1 MKHEIYILHGGLL
14 STIQDRGR
22 FGFMQVGVSPAGA
35 MDLFSLSIANLLVG
49 NNLGEAVLETMYA
62 GVQIEFGCDETI
74 AITGASSAAYINES
88 EVPLWQSLEVKDVCV
103 WSYRHIQLHCLCRG
117 IAIPKIM
124 GSKSTHL
131 RSGIGGWKGRTIQA
145 GDAIPLGKKMKSS
158 PDLML
163 RKEKRPVYTKE
174 KTLRVVLG
182 PQDDHFTEEGVQT
195 FLRSPY
201 TITAQSDRMGYRLE
215 GPLSPINVSRRH
227 LRRSAH
233 GLFRFPEAH
242 NQSSF
247 SAIERQDTQKATL
260 IAEDICTLADDTRLY
275 GLFTLSLNEATDCS
289 YSKKRK
295 ISDFHQ
301 RSETKTTR
309 HYSSRQGVLHQ
320 NQETRLKCLY
330 RSFANSSFVNSLH
343 SPGFKP
349 LRVMPAISV
358 LRSLSTLT
366 ENRSIILR
374 I

>member
-22 FGFMQVGVSPAGA
+22 FGFMKVGVSPAGA

-88 EVPLWQSLEVKDVCV
+88 EVPLWQSLEVKKGDVL
-103 WSYRHIQLHCLCRG
+103 HIKSPSTGIFNYIAFSRG

-131 RSGIGGWKGRTIQA
+131 RSGIGGWKGRAIQA
-145 GDAIPLGKKMKSS
+145 GDAIPLGEKMKSS

-215 GPLSPINVSRRH
+215 GPPITHKTSADVISDG
-227 LRRSAH
+227 SAH
-233 GLFRFPEAH
+233 GSIQVPG
-242 NQSSF
+242 
-247 SAIERQDTQKATL
+247 SAQPIVLLSDRGTTGGYAKIATL
-260 IAEDICTLADDTRLY
+260 IAEDICTLSQMTPGSTVFFTTVTEQEANRL
-275 GLFTLSLNEATDCS
+275 FRQFITETEKSLTSIRDPKQKQLVITVAGKE
-289 YSKKRK
+289 YSIKIKKL
-295 ISDFHQ
+295 D
-301 RSETKTTR
+301 
-309 HYSSRQGVLHQ
+309 
-320 NQETRLKCLY
+320 
-330 RSFANSSFVNSLH
+330 
-343 SPGFKP
+343 
-349 LRVMPAISV
+349 
-358 LRSLSTLT
+358 
-366 ENRSIILR
+366 
-374 I
+374 